1 MFGKILGTRERI
13 LKNVAWAILGKI
25 INMGGALIIGI
36 LIARYLGP
44 SAYGLM
50 NYIISYVTIFSILA
64 SCGLDDID
72 IRELSKNPKHFQYIL
87 GTSFRIRLLFSL
99 LSFFFIV
106 ITLWIFKSDLYTTV
120 MILAYSIILPTTCF
134 NVIRNYFTSIL
145 QNEYIVKSEI
155 FRTFIGVILKIILL
169 WFKVPLWFFILSMA
183 FDYFLITSGYIYSYR
198 HKVGKLSE
206 WKFDKKLSIFLLKE
220 SLPLLFS
227 GAAVII
233 YQRVDQ
239 IMIKNMLDNESV
251 GYYATA
257 EKFLNIILFLPIVLV
272 QTITPLLVRMKENN
286 IALYIKKK
294 QQFVGLVVWSSI
306 CISYIVSL
314 LSYWIVYYTY
324 GDSYLLAVP
333 ILQITAWKTVGTA
346 LSASSGQIIIIDRIH
361 KWVVIRNLIGCI
373 VCISSNLL
381 LIPLYGV
388 VGSAWASVLTVFSSG
403 FLSCLFIPSFYPIFL
418 LQIKALFCGWKY
430 LFNIKKV
437 VV

>member
-1 MFGKILGTRERI
+1 M
-13 LKNVAWAILGKI
+13 LGKV

-50 NYIISYVTIFSILA
+50 NYVISYVTIFSILA

-72 IRELSKNPKHFQYIL
+72 IRELSKNHKDFQYIL
-87 GTSFRIRLLFSL
+87 GTSFSIRLIFSFLAFLF
-99 LSFFFIV
+99 IG
-106 ITLWIFKSDLYTTV
+106 ITLWIFKSDLYTSV
-120 MILAYSIILPTTCF
+120 MILTYSIMLPTTCF

-155 FRTFIGVILKIILL
+155 FRTSIGVILKIILL
-169 WFKVPLWFFILSMA
+169 WFKVPLFFFILSMS
-183 FDYFLITSGYIYSYR
+183 FDYFLIISGYIYLYR

-227 GAAVII
+227 GAAVVI

-257 EKFLNIILFLPIVLV
+257 EKFLNIILFLPIVIV
-272 QTITPLLVRMKENN
+272 QTVTPLLVRIKEKN

-294 QQFVGLVVWSSI
+294 QQFVGLIVWSSI
-306 CISYIVSL
+306 CISCVVSL
-314 LSYWIVYYTY
+314 LSYWLVYYTY
-324 GDSYLLAVP
+324 GKSYLLAVP
-333 ILQITAWKTVGTA
+333 ILQITAWKTVGIA
-346 LSASSGQIIIIDRIH
+346 LSASSGQIIIIDRLH

-373 VCISSNLL
+373 VCVSFNLL

-388 VGSAWASVLTVFSSG
+388 IGSAWVSVLTVFFSG
-403 FLSCLFIPSFYPIFL
+403 FISCLFIPSYYPIFL
-418 LQIKALFCGWKY
+418 LQIKALFKGWLY
-430 LFNIKKV
+430 LFNIKNLFYRDN
-437 VV
+437 